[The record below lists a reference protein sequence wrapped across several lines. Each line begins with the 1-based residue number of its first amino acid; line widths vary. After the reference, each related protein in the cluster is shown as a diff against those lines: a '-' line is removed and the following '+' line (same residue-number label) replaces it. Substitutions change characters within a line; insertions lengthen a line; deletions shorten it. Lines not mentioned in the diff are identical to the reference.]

1 MSTLSINA
9 PEQHLTLGNSDPLR
23 DMYQE
28 LAEDFETCL
37 LTVVSQFVKQEYY
50 ANGVEM
56 EVRKVDC
63 ATTEGGR
70 DA

>member
-9 PEQHLTLGNSDPLR
+9 LEQHLTLGNSDPLR

-37 LTVVSQFVKQEYY
+37 LTQGDGHNVFSKIIVKIW
-50 ANGVEM
+50 
-56 EVRKVDC
+56 
-63 ATTEGGR
+63 
-70 DA
+70 